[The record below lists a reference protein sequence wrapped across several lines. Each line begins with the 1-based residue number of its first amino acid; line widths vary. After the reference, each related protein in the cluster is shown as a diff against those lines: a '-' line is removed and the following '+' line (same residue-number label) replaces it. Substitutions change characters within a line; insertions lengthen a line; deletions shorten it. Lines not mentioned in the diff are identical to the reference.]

1 MDMQLQSKAA
11 QTQQANVKT
20 QQALG
25 DALNTVQMQIDAT
38 GAEYAKQGLSV
49 DEYNINTDLKYV

>member
-1 MDMQLQSKAA
+1 
-11 QTQQANVKT
+11 
-20 QQALG
+20 
-25 DALNTVQMQIDAT
+25 MQIDAT